1 MKSVKDIVSHLR
13 LIGEESTDDE
23 AVAEVIMVS
32 TVATRLG
39 VTNRAVISM
48 LRDKANPDLDWYRE
62 AVRAEL
68 AELAEE
74 KTRDADWLKAEIK
87 IAAGRPGRARD
98 SQDFRS
104 VDVKPLKR
112 RRNVLLA
119 VVDRLAQLANDDTYV
134 TTEATE
140 CRDRTRAEV
149 KVAIQ
154 EIASRGVHPD
164 PYLTDEERTKRIGD
178 LGRDLMSEFSQL
190 AKVHKQANTQATKQD
205 TKRAEK
211 ADKAEKKAAK
221 AKPST

>member
-48 LRDKANPDLDWYRE
+48 LRDKANPDLDWYRD

-68 AELAEE
+68 AGLAEE
-74 KTRDADWLKAEIK
+74 KSRDADWLKDEIK

-134 TTEATE
+134 TTEAKE

-190 AKVHKQANTQATKQD
+190 AKANKLATQQD
-205 TKRAEK
+205 AKRAEK
-211 ADKAEKKAAK
+211 ADRAEKKAAK
-221 AKPST
+221 AKRST